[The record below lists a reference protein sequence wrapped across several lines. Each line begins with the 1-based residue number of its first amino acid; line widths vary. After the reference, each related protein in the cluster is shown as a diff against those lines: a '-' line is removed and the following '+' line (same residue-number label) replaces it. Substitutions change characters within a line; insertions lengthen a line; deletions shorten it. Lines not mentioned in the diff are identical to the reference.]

1 MNLGRFLSLDTAS
14 DNHPLPFLPF
24 LFVQKKKKEKKK
36 KGKKKRKKKKEKQR
50 KKITSPLRSLAKGA
64 KKKKS

>member
-36 KGKKKRKKKKEKQR
+36 KGKKKGRKRKKSKER
-50 KKITSPLRSLAKGA
+50 KSQAH
-64 KKKKS
+64 